1 MAKFNYKVQDGEGNI
16 IKGVIEGENRY
27 SVARDFVSEGKTV
40 ISVEEAESRMSINLD
55 FINAALSRV
64 KAQDK
69 IIFAKNLGA
78 MIEAGLSLSR
88 ALDVFKRQTKNQK
101 FKNIISDIAS
111 EINKGGSLSDGL
123 KKYPKVFSSLF
134 TSMVHAGEESGNLA
148 ESLKVVA
155 EHLEKTY
162 NLQKKIKGAMIYP
175 AVVMVVMIGIGVMM
189 LIYVVPTLTATFKEL
204 QIELP
209 LSTQLII
216 ATSNLFVEHTI
227 LLLSGM
233 VLTVALF
240 IYGLRT
246 PRGMR
251 MADFCVLRIPLIGKL
266 AKETNSAR
274 TARTLSSL
282 LSSGVDIVDAINITE
297 DVVQNSYYKEVLVK
311 AAESIQKGN
320 ALSKTFGENERLY
333 PILVGEMIEVGEETG
348 KLSTMLFNLA
358 VFYEDEVENA
368 TKNMASIIEPFL
380 MVFIGIVVGFFAVSM
395 ISPMYSLTGAF

>member
-1 MAKFNYKVQDGEGNI
+1 MAKFNYKIQDSGGKLVE
-16 IKGVIEGENRY
+16 GVIEGVDRY

-40 ISVEEAESRMSINLD
+40 ISVEELHGRGKINID
-55 FINAALSRV
+55 FINAAISRV

-78 MIEAGLSLSR
+78 MIKAGLSLSR
-88 ALDVFKRQTKNQK
+88 ALEVLKKQTRNQK
-101 FKNIISDIAS
+101 FKNIIIDISS
-111 EINKGGSLSDGL
+111 EINKGSSLSEAL
-123 KKYPKVFSSLF
+123 KKYPNVFSALF
-134 TSMVHAGEESGNLA
+134 ISMVHAGEESGNLA
-148 ESLKVVA
+148 ESLKVIA

-162 NLQKKIKGAMIYP
+162 NLKKKIKGAMIYP
-175 AVVMVVMIGIGVMM
+175 AVVMVVMIGIGVLM

-204 QIELP
+204 QIDLP

-216 ATSNLFVEHTI
+216 ATSDLFVEHTF
-227 LLLSGM
+227 LVLGGM
-233 VLTVALF
+233 VSVVVIF

-246 PRGMR
+246 KHGRR
-251 MADFCVLRIPLIGKL
+251 ASEFFVLHMPLIGKL

-282 LSSGVDIVDAINITE
+282 LSSGVDIVDAIKITE
-297 DVVQNSYYKEVLVK
+297 DVVQNSYYKEVLIS
-311 AAESIQKGN
+311 AAESIQKGS
-320 ALSKTFGENERLY
+320 ALSKTFEENEHLY

-380 MVFIGIVVGFFAVSM
+380 MVFIGIIVGFFAVSM
-395 ISPMYSLTGAF
+395 ISPMYSLSGAF